1 MALILFIGKNSS
13 GKSIYAEKLISTM
26 GNGKRYYIATM
37 IPSDEPGF
45 KRVERHRAQ
54 REGLG
59 FETIEIPYGFEALTL
74 DENSNVLLEDVSN
87 LLANIIFE
95 KKETSGSVLREIEIL
110 RKKCQTLV
118 VITISGLVD
127 GDYDEETNAYVST
140 MNALNEQLVAL
151 ADTVYEMKDGE
162 PILTKGATPCA

>member
-1 MALILFIGKNSS
+1 
-13 GKSIYAEKLISTM
+13 M

-54 REGLG
+54 RQGMG
-59 FETIEIPYGFEALTL
+59 FETIEIPYGFEALSL
-74 DENSNVLLEDVSN
+74 DENSDVLLEDVSN

-95 KKETSGSVLREIEIL
+95 KKETSDAVLREIEVL
-110 RKKCQTLV
+110 RQKCRTLV

-127 GDYDEETNAYVST
+127 GDYDEETNAYVNT

-151 ADTVYEMKDGE
+151 ADTVYEMREGE
-162 PILTKGATPCA
+162 AILTKGNEPCVY